1 MMMGLPTP
9 LLDAITEFAANVSS
23 DAVMAAVLQL
33 RQVRGTESD
42 DAALLQIQQ
51 RLHTTARTKFQRI
64 VEEWRHGAGRV
75 SHAELAA
82 FIEGALHQATR
93 FRGESSVELVWS
105 GPVTP
110 RSGFRSTEQV
120 LYELI
125 SGARRSLFI
134 VTFAAYKVDALV
146 QAIQAAVTRGV
157 KVSLLLESRE
167 ESEGKVTFDAAV
179 GLALSRVGSITTY
192 VWPLSRRPKSVQGL
206 HGSLHAKFVVADEE
220 VLFVSSANLTDYA
233 MNLNIELGTLMRG
246 GDAPRQVAAN
256 LAALLRDG
264 VIRAVNL

>member
-1 MMMGLPTP
+1 MMMNLPTP
-9 LLDAITEFAANVSS
+9 LLDAIAEFAADVSS
-23 DAVMAAVLQL
+23 DAVMAVVMQL
-33 RQVRGTESD
+33 RQSSSNLEQ
-42 DAALLQIQQ
+42 ALLQIQQ
-51 RLHTTARTKFQRI
+51 RLHSTARTRFQRI
-64 VEEWRHGAGRV
+64 LEEWRNCAGRV
-75 SHAELAA
+75 PPGELAA
-82 FIEGALHQATR
+82 SVEGALHQATR
-93 FRGESSVELVWS
+93 LRGESSVELVWS
-105 GPVTP
+105 GPATP
-110 RSGFRSTEQV
+110 RLGFRSTEQV
-120 LYELI
+120 LLELI

-157 KVSLLLESRE
+157 KVSFLLESRE
-167 ESEGKVTFDAAV
+167 ESDGKVDFDAAD
-179 GLALSRVGSITTY
+179 GLALSRVGGITTY
-192 VWPLSRRPKSVQGL
+192 VWPLAKRPKSIQGL

-264 VIRAVNL
+264 VFRAVNL